1 MYFKTGNAT
10 EEVVL
15 IQPPI
20 WIMGIS
26 FINSLDRTYQKEDLK
41 VVNIVELKEFLKF
54 NAKGNKTMLE
64 LATVYAEKSKQETP
78 IETDCCKAI
87 KYIEP
92 KKIKELSQ
100 SLRK

>member
-15 IQPPI
+15 IQSPI

-64 LATVYAEKSKQETP
+64 LATVYVEKSKQETP
-78 IETDCCKAI
+78 IEQIVVK
-87 KYIEP
+87 
-92 KKIKELSQ
+92 Q
-100 SLRK
+100 